1 VQGLLASLGI
11 NQHALRWMFGSAEAS
26 SSFQL
31 RPRLPSGF
39 QDSRTICKSFIA
51 KSLLRGLHKRACVDV
66 CAFFA
71 GSIVCIDPCYTLFGE
86 RVRECMSCRL
96 VASAHTFCECL
107 AAGGAHADKSMAC
120 VNSRHTLLTC
130 THVCAVYSF
139 SVGEQ
144 GWGSST
150 CSWLALVSGVGSYV
164 LKGVEIGVLSYIFFL
179 FLRGLACMRVY
190 VCGCAHTHTYSV
202 WVLGM

>member
-1 VQGLLASLGI
+1 MQGLLASLGI

-130 THVCAVYSF
+130 THVCAVYSC

-144 GWGSST
+144 GWGNST
-150 CSWLALVSGVGSYV
+150 CIRKVD
-164 LKGVEIGVLSYIFFL
+164 IFPVMKF
-179 FLRGLACMRVY
+179 FRRHETMNFP
-190 VCGCAHTHTYSV
+190 S
-202 WVLGM
+202 

>member
-1 VQGLLASLGI
+1 MQGLLASLGI

-86 RVRECMSCRL
+86 RVRECMSW
-96 VASAHTFCECL
+96 CL
-107 AAGGAHADKSMAC
+107 GACLPYAPAHAGCSERLSGAG
-120 VNSRHTLLTC
+120 VFGRH
-130 THVCAVYSF
+130 AY
-139 SVGEQ
+139 VG
-144 GWGSST
+144 
-150 CSWLALVSGVGSYV
+150 
-164 LKGVEIGVLSYIFFL
+164 
-179 FLRGLACMRVY
+179 
-190 VCGCAHTHTYSV
+190 VCGGGFLWRPHTHIYVYIAEEGIS
-202 WVLGM
+202 

>member
-1 VQGLLASLGI
+1 VRGLLASLGI

-31 RPRLPSGF
+31 KTSFAVRMF

-51 KSLLRGLHKRACVDV
+51 KSLLRGLHKRACAGV

-71 GSIVCIDPCYTLFGE
+71 GSIVCLDPCYTLLGE
-86 RVRECMSCRL
+86 RVCGCVRWCCGAWVF
-96 VASAHTFCECL
+96 VASARTFCVCL
-107 AAGGAHADKSMAC
+107 SAGCAHAAKSMAC
-120 VNSRHTLLTC
+120 VNSCHTLLAC

-144 GWGSST
+144 RWGSST
-150 CSWLALVSGVGSYV
+150 CSWLALVSGVGGYV
-164 LKGVEIGVLSYIFFL
+164 LAGVEIGVLSCIFLYF
-179 FLRGLACMRVY
+179 
-190 VCGCAHTHTYSV
+190 CGC
-202 WVLGM
+202 

>member
-1 VQGLLASLGI
+1 MQGLLASLGI

-86 RVRECMSCRL
+86 RVRECMSW
-96 VASAHTFCECL
+96 CL
-107 AAGGAHADKSMAC
+107 GACLPYAPAHAGCSERLSGAG
-120 VNSRHTLLTC
+120 VFGRH
-130 THVCAVYSF
+130 AYA
-139 SVGEQ
+139 G
-144 GWGSST
+144 
-150 CSWLALVSGVGSYV
+150 
-164 LKGVEIGVLSYIFFL
+164 
-179 FLRGLACMRVY
+179 
-190 VCGCAHTHTYSV
+190 VCGGGFLWRPHTHFAYASLQGVRMLIRV
-202 WVLGM
+202 WPV